1 MFVKR
6 LRDHA
11 NRENFV
17 NVKIIFAL
25 SSRENRLQ
33 LKNKRDLRK
42 KLAELKKRHAR
53 LRRKRDWLISMLF
66 RSSKSLNR
74 PDCKSNKMS
83 NRDLNNSSISS
94 RKKLR
99 DKINNSIFNRQL
111 LSLLPSRCKLQ
122 SNNR

>member
-1 MFVKR
+1 MFVKQ
-6 LRDHA
+6 LRDLV

-53 LRRKRDWLISMLF
+53 LRRKRDWLISMLS

-74 PDCKSNKMS
+74 PDFKSNKMS
-83 NRDLNNSSISS
+83 SRGLNNSSISS